1 MIVNEIIKVGGM
13 SCVRCS
19 AAVENALKGVKGVVT
34 AEVSYANGRAEVGYD
49 DEITNRKTLEKAI
62 KSAGYEVLVDVKTA
76 RKKEFK
82 TNLFLFLFS
91 FLFSLPFFVMMLLM
105 FVSPDSGLM
114 HILHNGYLQFALATP
129 IQLVAGA
136 RFYKGACHSL
146 KNKSPS
152 MDVLVALG
160 TTVSYIYSVASLLT
174 QRGTFYFESSAMII
188 TLVLLGKMLESRART
203 KTSEAIE
210 KLIDLAPKRAT
221 VLREGKE
228 VEINASQII
237 VGDIVI
243 VRPGASVPADGIV
256 IEGNSHIDESMLT
269 GESMPVSKEAG
280 SKVFGGTVNKNGSFS
295 FRAENVG
302 NDTVLS
308 GIIRLVEE
316 AQSSKAPIQTVADKV
331 SAYFVPSVTAIALVT
346 FVLTWL
352 FANDLTKAIDNA
364 VSVLVIACPCSL
376 GLATPTA
383 LMVGIGR
390 GASMGILIKDASAL
404 ETACKIKAIVF
415 DKTGTVT
422 EGNPRVTDIKPLT
435 ENTEEAMLL
444 TASAEIRSEH
454 PLASVITGICSDEL
468 ITPTEFE
475 SVTGCGVIAAVNG
488 KRVAVGK
495 PSWIEKLCGTQIDK
509 ESLSDIKKGKTVV
522 VSAIDGVPS
531 LVISVSDP
539 IRNDSK
545 QAIERLKGYNIK
557 TVLATGDNEPT
568 ARFTADV
575 TEIDEV
581 KANLLPEDKVAVIKE
596 LKEENKI
603 VAMVGDGINDAPA
616 LALADVGFAVGNG
629 TDIAIESGDIVLAL
643 NGISSVCDAISL
655 SHATMKKIKQNLFWA
670 FFYNVVGIPIAAFGL
685 LSPVIAGACMAFS
698 SVSVVTN
705 SLLLK
710 KTKLK

>member
-19 AAVENALKGVKGVVT
+19 AAVENALKNVKGVVSCD
-34 AEVSYANGRAEVGYD
+34 VSYANGRAEVGFD

-62 KSAGYEVLVDVKTA
+62 KNAGYEVLVDVKTA

-82 TNLFLFLFS
+82 TNLFFFLFS
-91 FLFSLPFFVMMLLM
+91 LFFSLPFFLMMLLM

-114 HILHNGYLQFALATP
+114 HILHNGYLQFAFATP
-129 IQLVAGA
+129 IQLVAGY
-136 RFYKGACHSL
+136 RFYKGAYHSL

-160 TTVSYIYSVASLLT
+160 TTVSYVYSVYSLIAEK
-174 QRGTFYFESSAMII
+174 GTFYFESSAMII
-188 TLVLLGKMLESRART
+188 SLVLLGKMLESRARA
-203 KTSEAIE
+203 KTSAAIE
-210 KLIDLAPKRAT
+210 KLINLAPKRAI
-221 VLREGKE
+221 VVRDGKE
-228 VEINASQII
+228 IEINASQIN
-237 VGDIVI
+237 VGDIVV
-243 VRPGASVPADGIV
+243 VRPGDSVPADGVV
-256 IEGNSHIDESMLT
+256 IEGSSHIDESMLT
-269 GESMPVSKEAG
+269 GESMPVSKKSG

-331 SAYFVPSVTAIALVT
+331 SAVFVPSVMAVSLVA
-346 FVLTWL
+346 FALTWV
-352 FANDLTKAIDNA
+352 FAQDVTTAIDNA

-404 ETACKIKAIVF
+404 ENACKIKAIVF

-422 EGNPRVTDIKPLT
+422 EGNPQVTEIKPLV
-435 ENTEEAMLL
+435 ENADEAMLL
-444 TASAEIRSEH
+444 TASAELRSEH
-454 PLASVITGICSDEL
+454 PLASVIAKICSVEPVSPSD
-468 ITPTEFE
+468 FS
-475 SVTGCGVIAAVNG
+475 SVTGCGVTATVNG
-488 KRVAVGK
+488 KKVAVGK
-495 PSWIEKLCGTQIDK
+495 PSWIEEINGIKLDK
-509 ESLSDIKKGKTVV
+509 ELLNNVSKGQTVV
-522 VSAIDGVPS
+522 ASSVDGVPS
-531 LVISVSDP
+531 LVISISDP

-545 QAIERLKGYNIK
+545 DAVERLNAYNIK

-568 ARFTADV
+568 ALFTATSV
-575 TEIDEV
+575 GIDEV
-581 KANLLPEDKVAVIKE
+581 KANLLPEEKVAVIKR
-596 LKEENKI
+596 LKEENGV

-643 NGISSVCDAISL
+643 NGISSVSDAIAL
-655 SHATMKKIKQNLFWA
+655 SRATMRKIKQNLFWA
-670 FFYNVVGIPIAAFGL
+670 FFYNFVGIPIAAFGL

-710 KTKLK
+710 RTKLK